1 MSLFSKWKLRSAD
14 HRAEKLIA
22 GMNDYEIQDKII
34 QMGDAAVPAL
44 RQALGAPDEKT
55 RRNVLYCLYGI
66 GTPAARDAIAG
77 ALNDGSADVRYSAAT
92 DLGDLRDLRCLE
104 TLLGFFRTGKPEQR
118 RSAAQYLGYLGDAR
132 TLEALKSCETQGDGN
147 LKGFVSDAIE
157 RIRMRGE
164 QPDWGTRA
172 IARMKDLGRK
182 VLDKEMLPYPNIPLK
197 DLIPLW
203 RIPKELFSK
212 WENTLTCDICSRDFS
227 GDDQPRSLKIPAG
240 LFRDE
245 VKYGY
250 NPVLSVLDPR
260 RDLGFWE
267 DMSLAIPKTAE
278 KRAYLRKAV
287 QGIDA
292 QGLESYY
299 HFWKEMAMKSTTDW
313 ALCPRCANDFAL
325 WWLGEETW
333 NEIGGR

>member
-1 MSLFSKWKLRSAD
+1 MSFLAKWKLRSAD
-14 HRAEKLIA
+14 RRAEKLIA
-22 GMNDYEIQDKII
+22 GIEDSKIQDEIVR
-34 QMGDAAVPAL
+34 MGDAAVPAL
-44 RQALGAPDEKT
+44 RQTLGAPDEKT
-55 RRNVLYCLYGI
+55 RRSVLYCLYCI
-66 GTPAARDAIAG
+66 GTPAARDATAD
-77 ALNDGSADVRYSAAT
+77 ALNDESADVRYGAAT
-92 DLGDLRDLRCLE
+92 GLGALRDLRSLE
-104 TLLGFFRTGKPEQR
+104 TLLDFFHTGKPEQR
-118 RSAAQYLGYLGDAR
+118 RSAAQYLGCLGDMRA
-132 TLEALKSCETQGDGN
+132 LEPLRSFTGLGDGK

-157 RIRMRGE
+157 RIRMRSE
-164 QPDWGTRA
+164 QPDRGTRA

-182 VLDKEMLPYPNIPLK
+182 ILDKEMLPYPDIPLK
-197 DLIPLW
+197 DLIPRW
-203 RIPKELFSK
+203 RVPKELFSK
-212 WENTLTCDICSRDFS
+212 FGNTLTCDICSRDFP

-250 NPVLSVLDPR
+250 NPVLSALDPR
-260 RDLGFWE
+260 RDLDFWE
-267 DMSLAIPKTAE
+267 DMSLAIPGTAE

-287 QGIDA
+287 EGIDA

-299 HFWKEMAMKSTTDW
+299 RFWKEMAMKSTTDW